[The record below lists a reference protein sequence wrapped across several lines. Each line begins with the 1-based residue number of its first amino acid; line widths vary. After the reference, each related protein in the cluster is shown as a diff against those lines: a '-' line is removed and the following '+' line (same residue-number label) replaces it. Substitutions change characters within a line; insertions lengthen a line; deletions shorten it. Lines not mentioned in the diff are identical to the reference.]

1 MFIGAKSPC
10 ESSSTNEVMDGDKT
24 SKEQMEA
31 NLDAM
36 IQIELYDPFE
46 VLAQQRVHAKGASTL
61 RPT

>member
-1 MFIGAKSPC
+1 
-10 ESSSTNEVMDGDKT
+10 MDGDKT